1 MMDSNMVYTWVLA
14 SSVKPE
20 HLGHKYEGV
29 RRGNGSLTASLG
41 KSLRRAGESFVELWD
56 AMGRAVTTPLKSYT
70 YCTTHPSECPA

>member
-20 HLGHKYEGV
+20 QMSYKYDGMRV
-29 RRGNGSLTASLG
+29 GKGSLTASLG
-41 KSLRRAGESFVELWD
+41 KTLRRAGESFVEMWD

-70 YCTTHPSECPA
+70 YCTTHPAECPA